1 MREKN
6 CVIKR
11 YCFAKLASASAKDG
25 SSYTDDCRSN
35 GLYGLFLWIQYRDHD
50 DGYAR
55 FLFFDDNKHISSIT
69 TSDGKMRAT
78 KNMIDVETRHSEY
91 NFTIDDQDRITQQ
104 DREQLL
110 AQAQAYL
117 SAFEKEE
124 EKPM

>member
-6 CVIKR
+6 CIIKK

-25 SSYTDDCRSN
+25 LTYDNRPS
-35 GLYGLFLWIQYRDHD
+35 GMYGLFLWIQYKDHD

-55 FLFFDDNKHISSIT
+55 FLFFDEDNHISSIT
-69 TSDGKMRAT
+69 TSDGKMRAN

-91 NFTIDDQDRITQQ
+91 NFTIDDQDRIPQQ

-117 SAFEKEE
+117 STFEKVEG
-124 EKPM
+124 KPI